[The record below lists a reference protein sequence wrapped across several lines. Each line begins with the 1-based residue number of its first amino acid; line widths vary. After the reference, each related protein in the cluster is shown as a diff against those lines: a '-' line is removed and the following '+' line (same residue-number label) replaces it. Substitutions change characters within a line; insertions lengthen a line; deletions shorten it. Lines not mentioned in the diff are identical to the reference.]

1 MSKCRLERMSKTVLV
16 LFVLV
21 GSSYFFKGK
30 EYWRV
35 AGSDMEVEEGY
46 PRPIGIDWLVCKDMQ
61 SDAPETRNNETG
73 SQLTGQH
80 HAEHADNGYEVC
92 SCTSDSGSSA
102 GPRLQLTP
110 AWPPVAFLILTHTFV
125 CGAL

>member
-1 MSKCRLERMSKTVLV
+1 MSKTVNV

-21 GSSYFFKGK
+21 GASYFFKGK

-80 HAEHADNGYEVC
+80 HADHADNGYEVC